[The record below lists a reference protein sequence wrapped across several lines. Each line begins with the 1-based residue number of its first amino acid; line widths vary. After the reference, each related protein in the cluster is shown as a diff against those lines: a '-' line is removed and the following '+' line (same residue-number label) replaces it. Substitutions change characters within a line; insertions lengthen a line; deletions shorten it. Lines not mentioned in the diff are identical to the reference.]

1 MKNPTPEVLLEALEK
16 DIVALE
22 FGTSPA
28 NLYDPLRYMMQL
40 GGKRLR
46 PMLCLLAY
54 QLFDNQWQNALVP
67 AISIEVFHNFT
78 LIHDDLMDNAPLR
91 RNQATVHQKWNPNVA
106 ILSGDV
112 MLVKVYDLLL
122 EKVPHIH
129 LKTVLQAF
137 NLCAAQVCEGQQLD
151 MDFETSEGISKGDYL
166 KMIELKT
173 AVLLGFALELGGI
186 LGGANSEEAHLL
198 RKIGIEAGIGFQL
211 QDDFLDVYGDPKTFG
226 KQVGGD
232 IIENKKTYLLLD
244 ALEKAKGETAKELQY
259 WLQENQKPAEKVAA
273 IRQIYDQLEVGK
285 ATKERYQAY
294 FTQAVLGL
302 ERLPLS
308 DTRKNPLRNLFHT
321 LFMREK

>member
-1 MKNPTPEVLLEALEK
+1 MKNPTPEVLLAALEK
-16 DIVALE
+16 EIAGLE
-22 FGTSPA
+22 FGKEPA
-28 NLYDPLRYMMQL
+28 NLYEPLRYVMQL

-54 QLFDNQWQNALVP
+54 QLFDNQWEKALLP
-67 AISIEVFHNFT
+67 AISVEVFHNFT

-91 RNQATVHQKWNPNVA
+91 RNQPTVHRKWNPNVA

-122 EKVPHIH
+122 EKIPHIH

-137 NLCAAQVCEGQQLD
+137 NLCATQVCEGQQLD
-151 MDFETSEGISKGDYL
+151 MDFETSAGITKSDYL

-173 AVLLGFALELGGI
+173 AVLLGFALEMGGI
-186 LGGANSEEAHLL
+186 LGGASSEEAHLL
-198 RKIGIEAGIGFQL
+198 RKIGINAGIGFQL

-244 ALEKAKGETAKELQY
+244 ALEKAEGQTAEELQG
-259 WLQENQKPAEKVAA
+259 WLQESQRPTEKVAA
-273 IRQIYDQLEVGK
+273 VRQIYDQLEVGK

-302 ERLPLS
+302 ERLPIS
-308 DTRKNPLRNLFHT
+308 DTRKNPLRNLFHQ